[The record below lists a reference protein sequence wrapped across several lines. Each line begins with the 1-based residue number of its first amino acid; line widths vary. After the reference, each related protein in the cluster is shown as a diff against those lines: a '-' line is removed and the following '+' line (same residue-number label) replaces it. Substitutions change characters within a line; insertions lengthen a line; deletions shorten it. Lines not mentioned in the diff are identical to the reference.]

1 MILAQFSS
9 SPTAFLSSLGSELPF
24 GAAAAPT
31 VEKSRAP
38 EKPQKRGASRAT
50 LVVWIG
56 MGGRAATV
64 AERLLSLAPENAQI
78 LTGVTEESL
87 RDAAEVGVTK
97 AKVDRPKRELIFKS
111 CEGVR
116 ER

>member
-56 MGGRAATV
+56 MGGRSDHD
-64 AERLLSLAPENAQI
+64 RHRIQRSN
-78 LTGVTEESL
+78 
-87 RDAAEVGVTK
+87 
-97 AKVDRPKRELIFKS
+97 KVSVVNQEYFARHYRFGWS
-111 CEGVR
+111 GRVR
-116 ER
+116 